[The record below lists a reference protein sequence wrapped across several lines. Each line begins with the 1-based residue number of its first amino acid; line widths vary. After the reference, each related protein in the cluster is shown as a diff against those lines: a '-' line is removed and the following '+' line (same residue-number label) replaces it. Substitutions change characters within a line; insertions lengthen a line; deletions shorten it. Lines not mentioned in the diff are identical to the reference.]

1 MNYQNVLL
9 SVEVA
14 FNPGARLYK
23 VTGRNKYVS
32 EVWDCDRADG
42 IPGKLTLTEDQ
53 IKRYAITQPS
63 KQKSKVKQSVSGF

>member
-1 MNYQNVLL
+1 MNYQNVML

-23 VTGRNKYVS
+23 VTGRNRFVS
-32 EVWDCDRADG
+32 EVWDAERVDG

-53 IKRYAITQPS
+53 IKKYAIT
-63 KQKSKVKQSVSGF
+63 KIAAKAASKVKQTVK